1 MWAWG
6 WVGLSG
12 EASWRAEW
20 WGLMGEV
27 LGKGPQGQD
36 ERSQG

>member
-1 MWAWG
+1 M
-6 WVGLSG
+6 GLTG

-27 LGKGPQGQD
+27 LGKGSPGRD
-36 ERSQG
+36 GRSQG